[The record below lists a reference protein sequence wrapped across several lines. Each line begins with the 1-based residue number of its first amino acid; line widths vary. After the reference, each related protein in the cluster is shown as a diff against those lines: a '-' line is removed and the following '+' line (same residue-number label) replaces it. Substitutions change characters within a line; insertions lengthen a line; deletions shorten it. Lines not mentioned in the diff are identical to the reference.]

1 MLWESTKQRIIF
13 SENILSCYKTEEGK
27 VDSKKERKEEK
38 EKGKQYM
45 MQKKNENIWEEGFH

>member
-13 SENILSCYKTEEGK
+13 SENILSCYETEEGK
-27 VDSKKERKEEK
+27 ADSKKERKEEK
-38 EKGKQYM
+38 ENGKQYT